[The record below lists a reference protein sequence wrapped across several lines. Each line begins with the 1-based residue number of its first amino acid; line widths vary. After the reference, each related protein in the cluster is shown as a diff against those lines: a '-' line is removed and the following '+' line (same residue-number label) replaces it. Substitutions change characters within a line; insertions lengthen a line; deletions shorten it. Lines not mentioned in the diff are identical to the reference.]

1 MRRAMTQPQ
10 KPKGLI
16 KIIQQRWS
24 ILLGG
29 GSQANQKLQE
39 VPEVQKV
46 SEVQE
51 VQETLKIKINMRIIS

>member
-1 MRRAMTQPQ
+1 MTQPQ

-29 GSQANQKLQE
+29 GGSQANQKLQE
-39 VPEVQKV
+39 V
-46 SEVQE
+46 QE
-51 VQETLKIKINMRIIS
+51 V